1 MASRADA
8 LNLCA
13 WTVSGLVISPLPSTL
28 TGMPF
33 FVHRPLP
40 LSVSSV
46 TSSPLSKR
54 ASRSAR
60 LTGWVC
66 VRNGSNGMD
75 FFMCGP
81 RSLRIR
87 MWIGIWPP
95 SKFDRDFE
103 PDREPAPFW
112 PRPEV
117 LPVPEPCPRPMRLR
131 SLRAPGAGLSEC
143 RPIVSA
149 SSVFLGSAIV
159 VHLDEVPHAVQHAPG
174 LRVVLDLDRVVDP
187 PQAEGAQ
194 RLALRVV
201 RTVLRLDLGHL
212 HGDSVSSAPDSS
224 AVAAP

>member
-40 LSVSSV
+40 LSVSRL

-60 LTGWVC
+60 LTGCVC
-66 VRNGSNGMD
+66 VRNGSNGID

-95 SKFDRDFE
+95 SKRARSFAPE
-103 PDREPAPFW
+103 REPAPFW
-112 PRPEV
+112 PRPAV
-117 LPVPEPCPRPMRLR
+117 LPVPEPSPRPTRLR
-131 SLRAPGAGLSEC
+131 GRRLPGAGFRLWS
-143 RPIVSA
+143 PMGSFSISSA
-149 SSVFLGSAIV
+149 MGLAL
-159 VHLDEVPHAVQHAPG
+159 LDLDQVTDTVEHPAG
-174 LRVVLDLDRVVDP
+174 LLVVLDLDRVADL
-187 PQAEGAQ
+187 AQ
-194 RLALRVV
+194 
-201 RTVLRLDLGHL
+201 
-212 HGDSVSSAPDSS
+212 P
-224 AVAAP
+224 